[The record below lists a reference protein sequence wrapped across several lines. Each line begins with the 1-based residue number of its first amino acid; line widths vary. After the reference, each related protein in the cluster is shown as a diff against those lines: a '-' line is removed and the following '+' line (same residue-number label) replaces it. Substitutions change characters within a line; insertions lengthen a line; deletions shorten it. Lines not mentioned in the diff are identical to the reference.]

1 MEWFLVACIVVG
13 AFVMVPAFRHL
24 VGALAGLALVGFL
37 VIAGL
42 GVAFLFLVF
51 LLAR

>member
-1 MEWFLVACIVVG
+1 MEMFLLACLAVG
-13 AFVMVPAFRHL
+13 AFVIVPAFRAL

-42 GVAFLFLVF
+42 GLLLLFLV
-51 LLAR
+51 AR

>member
-1 MEWFLVACIVVG
+1 MELFLVACIVVG

-42 GVAFLFLVF
+42 GVAFFFLVF

>member
-1 MEWFLVACIVVG
+1 MEWFLVACIGVG

-42 GVAFLFLVF
+42 GLAFFLLVF
-51 LLAR
+51 LAAR

>member
-1 MEWFLVACIVVG
+1 MEIFLLACLAVG
-13 AFVMVPAFRHL
+13 AFVMVPAFRAL

-42 GVAFLFLVF
+42 GLLLLFLV
-51 LLAR
+51 AR